1 MPSWQAISLQITCI
15 IKTISFFDQKFQ
27 ARNKPADGSTPRVAG
42 QKSAVPGK
50 GGPAKATAHSA
61 KNPAPAK
68 QAVAQKQGG
77 SKGSAS
83 PPKPVAAAPGK
94 TQKKKKNQQH
104 DLIVTINLVSYF
116 CILF

>member
-1 MPSWQAISLQITCI
+1 M
-15 IKTISFFDQKFQ
+15 Q

-42 QKSAVPGK
+42 QKAAPGK

-68 QAVAQKQGG
+68 QQQAVAQKQGG
-77 SKGSAS
+77 SKGTAS
-83 PPKPVAAAPGK
+83 PPKPVAVAPGK

-116 CILF
+116 YTF